1 MAQRRQ
7 IRLYMAQ
14 RHPKNGAKTP
24 KYGAKTPDMAKYGTK
39 TPKYG
44 AKTPDKAR
52 YGTKTPKKWHKGAK
66 IWRKDARYG

>member
-7 IRLYMAQ
+7 IMLNMAQ

-24 KYGAKTPDMAKYGTK
+24 DMAEYGAK

-44 AKTPDKAR
+44 AKTPDKAI
-52 YGTKTPKKWHKGAK
+52 YAAIKPKKWLKDAK
-66 IWRKDARYG
+66 ICRKDARYG